1 MRQVTGKRSERA
13 QGLGEVRESFRE
25 QEAPQLTPK
34 GVRKFGHPEKGW
46 EVFPTRGYSKSKD
59 IKGQVLGVHVN
70 SGSHERCLCEDRHEQ
85 NFQSSL
91 WVRNGPA
98 G

>member
-1 MRQVTGKRSERA
+1 MRQVPEKRSERA
-13 QGLGEVRESFRE
+13 QGLGEVTESFME

-59 IKGQVLGVHVN
+59 IKGQVLGVACQQWGAMKGVCVRIDMSRISRAL
-70 SGSHERCLCEDRHEQ
+70 SG
-85 NFQSSL
+85 
-91 WVRNGPA
+91 
-98 G
+98 